1 MSLSSQVSSLAT
13 RLGQEVKALWLAIN
27 AKAPIDSPTFTNNV
41 VNNGAYIRV
50 SNASGSADM
59 EIKSSTSAVY
69 HVMKAS
75 NSSGTGNIYTEY
87 WKSGTRYWLLTVT
100 DAAYTLGYR
109 DSGGSTVNAISFDR
123 STYPGRALLNRS
135 TVAGDTALTIATKD
149 YVDSKVAKI
158 TSTDNAI
165 ARYDSTAGALQ
176 NSAVTIDDNGK
187 IVTVASASGF
197 APIKIAPGTAPS
209 SPIDGDVWN
218 VAAGLY
224 YRNGSVTQHIPRVSI
239 SGTAPA
245 SPVDGDLWIDN
256 STREW
261 TAWTPSIYASTSPT
275 VTGAVGKYAR
285 YDNIIIGWGIC
296 NVTYAN
302 RGSGGYLL
310 SLPVAPKQRT
320 DYPRMGQAQVSL
332 AGSFVHMQLELYP
345 SSNYCQPL
353 GAPTNTWGS
362 LMFLNA
368 SQITSGNTMGISY
381 AFWYEAA

>member
-59 EIKSSTSAVY
+59 EIKSSTGAVY

-135 TVAGDTALTIATKD
+135 TVAGDTDLTIATKD

-256 STREW
+256 TTPAW
-261 TAWTPSIYASTSPT
+261 TAPTLTNSWVNYGDIFTTAGYYKDALGIIHLKGLVKSGTTSNAIFTLPTGYRPSQVAMFTVVAGPGVARIDISTN
-275 VTGAVGKYAR
+275 GAVYVAA
-285 YDNIIIGWGIC
+285 YM
-296 NVTYAN
+296 A
-302 RGSGGYLL
+302 SGTNAY
-310 SLPVAPKQRT
+310 
-320 DYPRMGQAQVSL
+320 VSL
-332 AGSFVHMQLELYP
+332 DG
-345 SSNYCQPL
+345 
-353 GAPTNTWGS
+353 
-362 LMFLNA
+362 
-368 SQITSGNTMGISY
+368 ITFAT
-381 AFWYEAA
+381 F